1 MEINQISSFEFQLKM
16 DRKHEIFWNLEKF
29 RIWNSAIAK
38 FFRKLKLFFSFFF
51 FFHQEKISTNF
62 VTTTFVLVS
71 FFRSRFKESKVNF
84 RMKIFLIKLYNI
96 KLKLIFTRR
105 FIGRSYFYDSIRK
118 YCFRSRSISF
128 RTWPLNETRPVSP
141 DFPSIRRINI
151 FSKTFATSQR
161 NIFQYLQTCDV
172 RA

>member
-71 FFRSRFKESKVNF
+71 FFRRFKESKVNF

-96 KLKLIFTRR
+96 KYKINFHSTFYWTIIFLR
-105 FIGRSYFYDSIRK
+105 FDTKILL
-118 YCFRSRSISF
+118 SISIDLISHV
-128 RTWPLNETRPVSP
+128 TP
-141 DFPSIRRINI
+141 
-151 FSKTFATSQR
+151 
-161 NIFQYLQTCDV
+161 
-172 RA
+172 

>member
-62 VTTTFVLVS
+62 VTTTFVFVS
-71 FFRSRFKESKVNF
+71 FFRRFKESKVNF
-84 RMKIFLIKLYNI
+84 RMKIFLIKQYNI
-96 KLKLIFTRR
+96 KLIFTQC